1 MENYLV
7 VIEKSATG
15 YAASSPDV
23 PGCVATGRSI
33 EKVAAR
39 MEQALLFH
47 LEGLAEDGDPLPR
60 AKGAASHRQ
69 ALRDFA
75 GSTFFLTYVTVDL
88 DRFQQL
94 AHAK

>member
-1 MENYLV
+1 MENYLI

-23 PGCVATGRSI
+23 PGCVATARSI

-39 MEQALLFH
+39 MRQALLFH
-47 LEGLAEDGDPLPR
+47 LEGLAEEGDPLPR
-60 AKGAASHRQ
+60 AKGSASHRQ
-69 ALRDFA
+69 ALREFA
-75 GSTFFLTYVTVDL
+75 DATFFLTYVPLDL

-94 AHAK
+94 ANVK